1 MPGLALSMDQE
12 MGAIRAT
19 VVVQLMKPGA
29 VVVQLVEPGAEQER
43 APCRTAAA

>member
-1 MPGLALSMDQE
+1 MDQE
-12 MGAIRAT
+12 MGAIRAAA
-19 VVVQLMKPGA
+19 VVQLMKLGA

>member
-1 MPGLALSMDQE
+1 MDQE
-12 MGAIRAT
+12 MGAIPAA

-43 APCRTAAA
+43 APCGTAAA